1 MNKNILPMIV
11 ITLGIILAASLALSA
26 DYDPS
31 FQPKPLYDRTRPTNS
46 EELIMK
52 REERA
57 VLRVHGIRKRP
68 LSCEFKKLYQYLPY
82 DRYNL
87 VLICD
92 QPMSI
97 YK

>member
-52 REERA
+52 RQETSI
-57 VLRVHGIRKRP
+57 LRI
-68 LSCEFKKLYQYLPY
+68 
-82 DRYNL
+82 
-87 VLICD
+87 
-92 QPMSI
+92 
-97 YK
+97 